1 MNRRLKMALPLVFAF
16 FLTLLPFG
24 LLEYNQH
31 QRALIQHEREIL
43 QWEHRAG
50 NYLQLFKSLWSVEQQ
65 IRHRQ
70 FLFKKARQKAGF
82 TRKFSGARFMAD
94 MQTVFSQKMQPR
106 VTYAG
111 IFRPEDGLKMLSGP
125 GFTMQKQRFFK
136 RILEGLINKELG
148 RPVESVT
155 LDSLVRGAFGD
166 VLDFQVLASHR
177 KGKVSRVMFENELQ
191 LVFWDICSGSD
202 GSLLVYLQLF
212 AAGETDRLPLMRRVA
227 DSLSDKNSS
236 ICSVLMPLEFVD
248 PSIKPVFDATVPTE
262 QKQRI
267 RSLYEAIAGKP
278 LERDRLVPA
287 GKFVDYQGVRILRDF
302 IDYAVPY
309 EIWVLSR
316 DNPEMKLQEP
326 TVSFLLRLLFFS
338 SWILVFCKVLISGR
352 PVGISL
358 KHWLTLT
365 FTVVGILPLLVFF
378 VAGIFHI
385 DAAAFRREQEAVKDA
400 LQQLEEADASGEVIM
415 AEFRDA
421 CRRWTIRNDW
431 MHEIST
437 WDPALW
443 QNAVDRMI
451 GHFSE
456 AGLKKGAV
464 YIYPPDKS
472 GLDNQCY
479 LLPGS
484 LDKKTD
490 EEQACAFYSTW
501 VKKAYHK
508 IAPDLMIG
516 PEPEMS
522 MFHGRTGQ
530 EILRIFLSNRSDIEF
545 VDLGEEKQLIYQ
557 NYVLVDGK
565 PMNWYFF
572 RFDITEIFEDYL
584 RETITSMQKIYRENF
599 YAITVVDRAETRMLF
614 PPPRSREAGIINDS
628 AGRLIDLATVTRSQ
642 LIEQSDDKLVIAYP
656 CIKSGS
662 SVVVNVVFFRAF
674 REAAYRQELL
684 LSVIVL
690 LMAVPV
696 FLISR
701 LTADYLVSPLLGVE
715 NGLKRISEEDY
726 SARLHLNRE
735 DELGR
740 LTRAFDQ
747 MVEGLKER
755 RNLGRFV
762 SAALDHQV
770 SQAVEMA
777 EERLI
782 KREGAVLCSDI
793 RSFTSIGEKH
803 GAREVVEMLNEHL
816 AAMSECIRENGGLV
830 EQFIGDAVLAVFHG
844 DSLPEACQKAV
855 RAGIAMM
862 RRHQENCLSRRQQGK
877 FLYDIGV
884 GIEGGELL
892 SGTVTAGQ
900 RRDYTVVGA
909 ARNAAEDLESMSRYG
924 RSTKIMVS
932 PLVYESVNNFRFVEH
947 ENNAAYEL
955 VTLEERE

>member
-421 CRRWTIRNDW
+421 CRRWTIRIDW

-762 SAALDHQV
+762 SAALDHQI

-793 RSFTSIGEKH
+793 RSFTSIGEKY

-844 DSLPEACQKAV
+844 DSLSEACQKAV

-892 SGTVTAGQ
+892 SGTVTADQ
-900 RRDYTVVGA
+900 RSDYTVVGA

>member
-50 NYLQLFKSLWSVEQQ
+50 NYLQLFKSLWSIEQQ

-111 IFRPEDGLKMLSGP
+111 IFRPDSGMQMLAGP
-125 GFTMQKQRFFK
+125 GFTVQKQRFFK
-136 RILEGLINKELG
+136 RILEGLVNKELG
-148 RPVESVT
+148 RPVETAT

-191 LVFWDICSGSD
+191 LIFWDICSGSD
-202 GSLLVYLQLF
+202 GSFLVYLQLF
-212 AAGETDRLPLMRRVA
+212 SAGETDRLPLMRRVA
-227 DSLSDKNSS
+227 DSLSDKNVS

-248 PSIKPVFDATVPTE
+248 PSIRPVFDATVPVE

-267 RSLYEAIAGKP
+267 MALYENIAGKP

-326 TVSFLLRLLFFS
+326 MISFLLRLFFFS

-365 FTVVGILPLLVFF
+365 FAVVGILPLLVFF

-421 CRRWTIRNDW
+421 CRRWTIKNDW
-431 MHEIST
+431 MQEIAA
-437 WDPALW
+437 WDPDLW
-443 QNAVDRMI
+443 QKAVDRMI

-464 YIYPPDKS
+464 YIYPPDSS
-472 GLDNQCY
+472 GLANRCY
-479 LLPGS
+479 PLPGS
-484 LDKKTD
+484 LDNKVE
-490 EEQACAFYSTW
+490 EEQACEFYSTW

-557 NYVLVDGK
+557 NYVLVGGK

-656 CIKSGS
+656 CVKSGS

-715 NGLKRISEEDY
+715 NGLKRIAEEDY
-726 SARLHLNRE
+726 STRLHLNRE

-770 SQAVEMA
+770 SQAA
-777 EERLI
+777 ETGEEGLV

-793 RSFTSIGEKH
+793 RAFTSIGEKH
-803 GAREVVEMLNEHL
+803 GVREVVEMLNEHL

-844 DSLPEACQKAV
+844 DSLSDACQKAV
-855 RAGIAMM
+855 RAGAAMM

-900 RRDYTVVGA
+900 RSDYTVVGT
-909 ARNAAEDLESMSRYG
+909 ARNAAEDLESVSRYG
-924 RSTKIMVS
+924 RYTRIMVS
-932 PLVYESVNNFRFVEH
+932 PLVYQSVNSFRFVEH
-947 ENNAAYEL
+947 DNQEAYEL
-955 VTLEERE
+955 ASLEATE

>member
-212 AAGETDRLPLMRRVA
+212 AAGETDRLPLMRCVA

-900 RRDYTVVGA
+900 RSDYTVVGA

>member
-111 IFRPEDGLKMLSGP
+111 IFRPENGLKMLSGP

-267 RSLYEAIAGKP
+267 RALYEAIAGKP

-437 WDPALW
+437 WDPAVW
-443 QNAVDRMI
+443 QKAVDRMI

-900 RRDYTVVGA
+900 RSDYTVVGA